1 MLKSESPA
9 AGATAAP
16 GPGDCE
22 PVETIAG
29 SPAAGLV
36 ILCDHASNEIPARY
50 ADLGLTPAD
59 LARHIAWDIG
69 AAEVARGLAA
79 RLGAPA
85 VLARFSRLLIDANRG
100 ADDPTLVMRLSD
112 GRIIPGNARIDD
124 AEVARR
130 RRLYW
135 KPYRDAVGTTIEAMM
150 AEGTVPAVVS
160 IHSFTPVFK
169 GIPRPWQAGILWDSD
184 ARLAAPLIAGLRAE
198 GFTVGDNEPYDGAL
212 DGDTLDGEVTRRGLA
227 GCLVEIRQDLVA
239 DAQQT
244 AAWADRLARL
254 LAPILKSATLHC
266 CTFHPSRTGRH
277 RGGEPPVAEERADS
291 GAE

>member
-1 MLKSESPA
+1 MHKPDSPPDG
-9 AGATAAP
+9 GAAAP
-16 GPGDCE
+16 GPGDCR

-29 SPAAGLV
+29 SPAAGIV
-36 ILCDHASNEIPARY
+36 ILCDHASNEIPAPY
-50 ADLGLTPAD
+50 AALGLTPAD

-69 AAEVARGLAA
+69 AAQVARGLAA

-124 AEVARR
+124 AEIARR
-130 RRLYW
+130 RLIYW
-135 KPYRDAVGTTIEAMM
+135 QPYRHAVGATIEAMM
-150 AEGTVPAVVS
+150 AAGIVPAVLS

-169 GIPRPWQAGILWDSD
+169 GITRPWQAAILWDSD
-184 ARLAAPLIAGLRAE
+184 SRLAAPLIAGLRAE
-198 GFTVGDNEPYDGAL
+198 GLTVGDNEPYDGAL
-212 DGDTLDGEVTRRGLA
+212 AGDTLDGEVTRRGLA

-244 AAWADRLARL
+244 ALWADRLARL
-254 LAPILKSATLHC
+254 LAPVLKSAALHR
-266 CTFHPSRTGRH
+266 CTFSPSRTGRH
-277 RGGEPPVAEERADS
+277 GTGGPPPAEQRAKRT
-291 GAE
+291 AE